1 MSSTTITN
9 GGGEKLTF
17 LGVHED
23 ERGPYIHVRN
33 VVQPGVGPP
42 LHVHHLQDEGLT
54 VERGTIGYQRAGEEP
69 RTAGPGESLVFKAG
83 EVHRFW
89 NAGDDVLECD
99 GWVGPPHN
107 FQWFLTQLFTSI
119 EANGG
124 ARPRLYDAAYLGSRY
139 RSEFGIAANPA
150 PVQRVLFPVVLAV
163 GRVLGWHRRYAGAP
177 EPVRG

>member
-1 MSSTTITN
+1 M
-9 GGGEKLTF
+9 
-17 LGVHED
+17 
-23 ERGPYIHVRN
+23 
-33 VVQPGVGPP
+33 
-42 LHVHHLQDEGLT
+42 
-54 VERGTIGYQRAGEEP
+54 
-69 RTAGPGESLVFKAG
+69 
-83 EVHRFW
+83 
-89 NAGDDVLECD
+89 LECD

-139 RSEFGIAANPA
+139 RSEFGIAAIPA

-177 EPVRG
+177 EPAGGEPDRWLTGLAGEPPPHQSQPYPSPSRSRSKWSSPTTCTWPV